1 MNKTFDFKLLGM
13 RKPQNWIVCP
23 RNEKSP
29 VVVQSDKSIGAFDPV
44 TGVGRLSTKGSYYIH
59 LNPMF
64 SKPFVFPAEFIA
76 LALANEYKPGEKIGP
91 GMYVGVQTGS

>member
-1 MNKTFDFKLLGM
+1 MNKTFDFKLPGM

-23 RNEKSP
+23 RKEGAQ

-44 TGVGRLSTKGSYYIH
+44 SGEGRLNTKGTYFAH
-59 LNPMF
+59 LSF
-64 SKPFVFPAEFIA
+64 AEPFTFPAEFVA

-91 GMYVGVQTGS
+91 GVYVTE